1 MRQVTAAADGQFT
14 AGRYK
19 HNDMLFTPGK
29 RTNHTNDPGA
39 GATLDTRQFGQFGNL
54 TKPYK
59 DAERKDLDKEAYLQS
74 LAKFQSA
81 PVRLLEEAV
90 RIQSKLNRLKMKPEK
105 RLQLVQA
112 ITGQVYPILAM
123 WYEKFHA
130 QESSLPETNERRNT
144 LESSI
149 KAVDQITLCYK
160 LLFHGEY
167 SANPDEFS
175 RSRQSLCNYGVRI
188 LELLRLN
195 QRLKALRYQ
204 KMSKTDWLDVNQV
217 FFSMLLHNAVT
228 DPHLLLGTVGV
239 RERHN
244 RQDRSTTP
252 QGSMQEIYLSIQL
265 FGLLETNSWSTR
277 LFHIPDAWLNA
288 LGVESFRIMADN
300 HAPMQP
306 GNLITYLNN
315 NSPPQFQRRE
325 DIKGP
330 SILIEYTGLYNALVK
345 EHENIG
351 KMKFIGTF
359 DPKKL
364 AKPLQGLNDE
374 ERLPVLESMLIAL
387 KQRSRQQKRHRVH
400 TYDALRVYFGR
411 DEVLRLLRDISSKD
425 MQRIID
431 SRQFVDKLARQ
442 SSLLA
447 DDEKSHMITQWAMI
461 NFSSGGLLIG
471 TEETAFS
478 TPIKIGQLVAFG
490 PIDAE
495 LHRITLGYINR
506 LHRTEDHRVEV
517 AIVRL
522 SSHAEA
528 VVIQTEQDVQAKS
541 GHTVILVKNL
551 RDQWQLIVNTGLAVK
566 SGDPLKLIRNDGT
579 RLPVRLGEVWLV
591 KKEFTMYE
599 LRSPGLK

>member
-1 MRQVTAAADGQFT
+1 
-14 AGRYK
+14 
-19 HNDMLFTPGK
+19 MLFTTKTKTDKPAP
-29 RTNHTNDPGA
+29 DI
-39 GATLDTRQFGQFGNL
+39 DSSQFGHFGNL

-59 DAERKDLDKEAYLQS
+59 DAERKDLDRERYLQT
-74 LAKFQSA
+74 LTNYQRA

-90 RIQSKLNRLKMKPEK
+90 RIQANLNRLKMKPEK
-105 RLQLVQA
+105 REQLTQA
-112 ITGQVYPILAM
+112 VLGQIYPVVAM
-123 WYEKFHA
+123 WYEKFQA
-130 QESSLPETNERRNT
+130 EQSSLPESNERRNA
-144 LESSI
+144 LEASI
-149 KAVDQITLCYK
+149 KAVEQVATSYK
-160 LLFHGEY
+160 LLFHADY
-167 SANPDEFS
+167 SASPSVFTRHHQQLYS
-175 RSRQSLCNYGVRI
+175 RGLRVI
-188 LELLRLN
+188 ELLRLI

-217 FFSMLLHNAVT
+217 FFSMLLHNAV
-228 DPHLLLGTVGV
+228 DGQLDLLGTVGV
-239 RERHN
+239 RSRQKKSERS
-244 RQDRSTTP
+244 STP
-252 QGSMQEIYLSIQL
+252 KGSMQEIYLSIQL

-277 LFHIPDAWLNA
+277 LLHIPDAWLYA
-288 LGVESFRIMADN
+288 LGIESFRIVADN
-300 HAPMQP
+300 YAPLQP
-306 GNLITYLNN
+306 GSLITYLNN

-330 SILIEYTGLYNALVK
+330 SILFDYTGLYNALVK
-345 EHENIG
+345 EYENIG
-351 KMKFIGTF
+351 KMKFIGAF

-364 AKPLQGLNDE
+364 ARPLQGLNDE
-374 ERLPVLESMLIAL
+374 DRLPVLESMLVAL

-400 TYDALRVYFGR
+400 TYDALRVYFGHN
-411 DEVLRLLRDISSKD
+411 EVLRLLRDISSKD

-522 SSHAEA
+522 SIHAEA
-528 VVIQTEQDVQAKS
+528 VVIQTEQDIQEKS
-541 GHTVILVKNL
+541 GHTAILVKDL
-551 RDQWQLIVNTGLAVK
+551 RDQWQLIIKTGLAVK
-566 SGDPLKLIRNDGT
+566 SGDPLKLIRNDGS

-599 LRSPGLK
+599 LRSPGLE